1 MIHASAPSPQ
11 LDLLLPAVPVT
22 PADSRPALPTS
33 LPDSIGS
40 RERVLRVLYLGRF
53 SLATA
58 IFLAAIVVWRAAD
71 STATLIAT
79 LAFVATLLFTG
90 ASLISS
96 EQRDPSPRNTFFYVQ
111 MLFDLLLV
119 TAVIYLTQAGAPSQL
134 APLYIL
140 VIAVSALLLPPSGV
154 LLIAALGNVLYFA
167 VTILGQGTHFDLS
180 VLVQLGIF
188 GAVAL
193 GSGYIGARLRQAN
206 AGREEMAVE
215 LAAFRLREADI
226 ERLHTRAERLEAVAE
241 LSASLAHEIK
251 NPLASIRSAAELL
264 ARVPAADDDTRT
276 LTQLVQRESDRL
288 SRLLSEFL
296 DFARTGVTRVQS
308 VDLLDIARHAAA
320 LVAAHPDKPANVT
333 IRELFP
339 STPLVV
345 VGDDDLLHRAIFNLL
360 LNAVQASP
368 PGGEVRLEAAELAP
382 HQLPPQGAR
391 FTRGAIM
398 LQVTDQGAGIPD
410 SIREKLFE
418 PFVTTKAGGTGL
430 GLSIVHRAVEAHHG
444 FIIVDSGGESDVEAD
459 GEEKGGDGER
469 AGTKFTVI
477 LPKLGAEGSK
487 RTPRAMAK
495 SDQ

>member
-1 MIHASAPSPQ
+1 
-11 LDLLLPAVPVT
+11 
-22 PADSRPALPTS
+22 
-33 LPDSIGS
+33 
-40 RERVLRVLYLGRF
+40 VLRVLYIGRF
-53 SLATA
+53 SLAA
-58 IFLAAIVVWRAAD
+58 SIFIAAIVVWRAAD
-71 STATLIAT
+71 TNATLIAT

-90 ASLISS
+90 ASMLRS
-96 EQRDPSPRNTFFYVQ
+96 EPAENSPGDTFFYIQ

-119 TAVIYLTQAGAPSQL
+119 TAVVYVTQTGAPSQL

-140 VIAVSALLLPPSGV
+140 VIAVSALLVPPSGV
-154 LLIAALGNVLYFA
+154 LLVAALGIVLYFA
-167 VTILGQGTHFDLS
+167 VTILGKLTVFDLS
-180 VLVQLGIF
+180 ILVQLVIF

-193 GSGYIGARLRQAN
+193 GCGYIAARLRGATS
-206 AGREEMAVE
+206 GREQMAAE

-264 ARVPAADDDTRT
+264 ARIPAADDDTRT

-296 DFARTGVTRVQS
+296 DFARTEVTRVQRVNLS
-308 VDLLDIARHAAA
+308 EIARHAAA
-320 LVAAHPDKPANVT
+320 LVAAHPDKPRDVT
-333 IRELFP
+333 IREVFP

-368 PGGEVRLEAAELAP
+368 PGGEVRVEAAELAP
-382 HQLPPQGAR
+382 HQLPPKAAR

-398 LQVTDQGAGIPD
+398 LQVSDQGAGVQQ
-410 SIREKLFE
+410 SIKETLFE
-418 PFVTTKAGGTGL
+418 PFVTTKTGGTGL

-444 FIIVDSGGESDVEAD
+444 FIIVDAVD
-459 GEEKGGDGER
+459 GAK
-469 AGTKFTVI
+469 GTKFTVI
-477 LPKLGAEGSK
+477 LPKLGAERK
-487 RTPRAMAK
+487 RRAPKSTPESER
-495 SDQ
+495 